1 MGLKISLFF
10 ITYSYKAPL
19 LIALEIE
26 VKDNSKLPARDKI
39 IAFMEKI
46 KEVIE
51 LCQVNIINTTKKQE
65 DSANKLRTLALV
77 Y

>member
-1 MGLKISLFF
+1 VGLRISLFF
-10 ITYSYKAPL
+10 IIYSYKAPL

-26 VKDNSKLPARDKI
+26 VKDNSKLPARDKA

-51 LCQVNIINTTKKQE
+51 L
-65 DSANKLRTLALV
+65 